1 MSCFIAIINKKYI
14 YTMYIYSKSAKIAF
28 FELYPMGILWECYG
42 YPMARS
48 GDWQVIG
55 GQLAGDWDVIGM

>member
-1 MSCFIAIINKKYI
+1 MKC
-14 YTMYIYSKSAKIAF
+14 AKWAK
-28 FELYPMGILWECYG
+28 YPMGILWECYG

-55 GQLAGDWDVIGM
+55 GQLAGDWDVIGGLQVGNYRLEMQKNVCKNLHM